1 MSQLFTADYFCS
13 DHGRFFETI
22 PRSERGPNRPCPKCG
37 ASCPEVPGAPRVM
50 NASLPDG
57 TKRPGFEDIK
67 KAADIEL
74 SIIDRAPGDPERIAG
89 EAEIAARTTITKE

>member
-1 MSQLFTADYFCS
+1 
-13 DHGRFFETI
+13 
-22 PRSERGPNRPCPKCG
+22 
-37 ASCPEVPGAPRVM
+37 M
-50 NASLPDG
+50 NASMPDG

-74 SIIDRAPGDPERIAG
+74 AIIDRAPGDPERIAG